1 MNASEIEPWDPGSP
15 EYDRYILEC
24 RKFKDVAGIEI
35 GAVINSRFVST
46 NHAFGVLV
54 EFFEHGGDPEG
65 LAHALHGMDMD
76 FSVPMDNYFTE
87 FQVIC
92 RFESIRRKSTPVDR
106 LSVGRLRKRLR
117 QHR

>member
-1 MNASEIEPWDPGSP
+1 MSADEIEPWDPGSP
-15 EYDRYILEC
+15 EYVRYVLEC
-24 RKFKDVAGIEI
+24 RKFKDIAGIEI
-35 GAVINSRFVST
+35 GAVINSRIVST

-76 FSVPMDNYFTE
+76 FSVPLDNYFTE

-92 RFESIRRKSTPVDR
+92 RFESIRRKSIPRGST
-106 LSVGRLRKRLR
+106 SGGSTSKNA
-117 QHR
+117 